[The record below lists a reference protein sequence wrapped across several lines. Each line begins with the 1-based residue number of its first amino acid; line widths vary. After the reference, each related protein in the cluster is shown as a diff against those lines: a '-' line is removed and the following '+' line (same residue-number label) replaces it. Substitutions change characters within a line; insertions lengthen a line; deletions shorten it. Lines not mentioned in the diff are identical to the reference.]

1 MGFISIAL
9 RAIVNLESLSGV
21 ETVGNLARHRTAP
34 IVLPQPDGYTVRF
47 LPVLS
52 GESIAHAYQDL
63 IAEEA
68 ETRKLPLGIYSQRR
82 EFLKFTDE
90 ELLKEE
96 GITPPSDEKDIRRA
110 EVDVLLKDLVSDIGG
125 FLYAG
130 RIPIKRTSCF
140 QVGYAIPAIWEREA
154 AALES
159 QFHVRFAPSDPK
171 RYQIPYSV
179 EVGSAIY
186 TFTFNID
193 LDRVGVPSTQ
203 FGDRDEEKEAQ
214 LKESRP
220 RRIQAALSALVKFYS
235 YLSFGAKRSRF
246 LPNMEPISAIATYS
260 RDVKFVVSPGNEKG
274 FISMSDKRRA
284 ALIEAL
290 SRMGGDRP
298 EVKLFIYDRE
308 GASRETGLTAYPT
321 LEDMLKAL
329 SEEVKM

>member
-47 LPVLS
+47 LPVIS

-63 IAEEA
+63 VAEEA
-68 ETRKLPLGIYSQRR
+68 EIRKLPLGIYSQRR

-90 ELLKEE
+90 ELLKKE
-96 GITPPSDEKDIRRA
+96 GITPPSDEEDIRRA

-130 RIPIKRTSCF
+130 TTPIKRTSCF
-140 QVGYAIPAIWEREA
+140 QVGYGIPAIHEKEA

-171 RYQIPYSV
+171 TYQIPYSV
-179 EVGSAIY
+179 EVGSAVY

-203 FGDRDEEKEAQ
+203 FGDRDEEKEAR
-214 LKESRP
+214 LLASRP
-220 RRIQAALSALVKFYS
+220 QRIQAALAALVKFYS

-246 LPNMEPISAIATYS
+246 LPNMEPVSAVATYS
-260 RDVKFVVSPGNEKG
+260 KNVKFIVSPGNDKS
-274 FISMSDKRRA
+274 FIFMSDKRRA
-284 ALIEAL
+284 ALVEAL
-290 SRMGGDRP
+290 SQMGGDRP

-308 GASRETGLTAYPT
+308 EASRETGLTTYPT

-329 SEEVKM
+329 SKEIKI